1 MVKNIVIV
9 GGGSAGWMTAAH
21 MSRYLEGVKI
31 SLLES
36 PNVPIIG
43 VGESTVPPIVQF
55 MSALGFEEK
64 EWMPAC
70 NATYKSSICF
80 RRFHGTDDT

>member
-1 MVKNIVIV
+1 MVKSIVIV

-21 MSRYLEGVKI
+21 LSKHLDGVNV

-36 PNVPIIG
+36 RDVPVIG
-43 VGESTVPPIVQF
+43 VGESTVPPIVDF
-55 MSALGFEEK
+55 MQSLGVEEQ

-70 NATYKSSICF
+70 NAT
-80 RRFHGTDDT
+80 